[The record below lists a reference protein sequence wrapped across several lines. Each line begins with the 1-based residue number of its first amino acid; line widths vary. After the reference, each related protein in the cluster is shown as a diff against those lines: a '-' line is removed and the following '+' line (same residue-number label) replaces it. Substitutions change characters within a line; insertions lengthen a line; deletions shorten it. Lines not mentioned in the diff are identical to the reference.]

1 MKKGK
6 FSKLVIASIFIL
18 NIAFTGA
25 VLYIFLKTSAE
36 PTTLIV
42 SWFGFTT
49 GELGLAAFIKKQK
62 IKEGGNEDV

>member
-1 MKKGK
+1 MKKGT
-6 FSKLVIASIFIL
+6 FSKLIIVSIFLL
-18 NIAFTGA
+18 NIAFTAA

-62 IKEGGNEDV
+62 IKKGGNEDV